1 MNENL
6 ILRYVLNFDVLN
18 RERSTFDNI
27 LNRKLFNSL
36 FGACP
41 ASGKI
46 NHRYVINKDHS
57 KRIVT
62 ESKKT

>member
-27 LNRKLFNSL
+27 LNGKLFNSL

-41 ASGKI
+41 VS
-46 NHRYVINKDHS
+46 
-57 KRIVT
+57 
-62 ESKKT
+62 E